1 MGLINTGRFLFPSVM
16 SLQARAVD
24 DLHVDA
30 ELAAAVVEDEHA
42 DAATARVEGGLE
54 TLPEVG
60 LVHDGEVLL
69 DVTGLGHGDDLALL
83 HVEDA
88 VLLEDRPEHG
98 LDDNARGGVSNEGA
112 LLVELLGEQINTEVA
127 VLAGG
132 GRGGDPDDLA
142 GAVLEHQ
149 EVADPDVVA
158 GDRDRVGHN
167 GNAGIGTGTA
177 SRLGALYR
185 EALPAA
191 HVAARVIFVVVTHL
205 GLFLDAGAAR
215 LFNSGVVD
223 VSAVFGADAAG
234 PGAGVYGVLVDDAGG
249 GLLVDGAVVA
259 SVDGEG
265 VVGAGLDA
273 GAVLAFGNVNGAG
286 GVVLLVVLV
295 YLDAGLCEVG
305 TRGSVLLSVVVTLVT
320 LGLGPLGTVAILL
333 LTSVL
338 ELVLVE
344 LNLLVRARGRRLL
357 GFGPR
362 GSELDLLGGGGSG
375 GGGVDLGLGLR
386 LLVRRWEDAEG
397 DRNAG
402 FKVQIDGCGGRR
414 SKTFRNRPFAN

>member
-1 MGLINTGRFLFPSVM
+1 M
-16 SLQARAVD
+16 D

-42 DAATARVEGGLE
+42 DAAAARVEGGLE
-54 TLPEVG
+54 ALPEVG

-69 DVTGLGHGDDLALL
+69 DVAGLGHGNDLALL

-88 VLLEDRPEHG
+88 VLLEDRAKHG
-98 LDDNARGGVSNEGA
+98 LDDDAGSGVSNERA
-112 LLVELLGEQINTEVA
+112 LLVELLGEQVNAEVA

-132 GRGGDPDDLA
+132 GRGRDADDLA
-142 GAVLEHQ
+142 GAVLEHH

-158 GDRDRVGHN
+158 GDRDRVGHD
-167 GNAGIGTGTA
+167 GDAGVGAVGA
-177 SRLGALYR
+177 SRLGALNG

-191 HVAARVIFVVVTHL
+191 HMAARVIFVVVTHL
-205 GLFLDAGAAR
+205 GLLLDAGATR
-215 LFNSGVVD
+215 RFDSGVAG

-249 GLLVDGAVVA
+249 GLLLNGAVVA

-265 VVGAGLDA
+265 VAGAGLDA
-273 GAVLAFGNVNGAG
+273 GAVLAFGNVNGTS
-286 GVVLLVVLV
+286 GVVLFVVLV
-295 YLDAGLCEVG
+295 YLDTGLCEVG
-305 TRGSVLLSVVVTLVT
+305 TRRSVLLSVVVTLLS
-320 LGLGPLGTVAILL
+320 LGLLVVPLGAVAILL
-333 LTSVL
+333 LSVL

-344 LNLLVRARGRRLL
+344 LNVLLRARGRLML
-357 GFGPR
+357 SFGPR
-362 GSELDLLGGGGSG
+362 RSELDLLGGGGSG
-375 GGGVDLGLGLR
+375 GGCVDLGLGLR
-386 LLVRRWEDAEG
+386 LLVRRREDAEG
-397 DRNAG
+397 DRDAG